1 MDLTFSKDLL
11 GDDLMDDL
19 MDDLIDDVAARSR
32 VGKKK
37 DSRPSKHSQFAVR
50 THNYDPTIMCG
61 AAETNSRGM
70 ARSH

>member
-19 MDDLIDDVAARSR
+19 MDDVAERSR
-32 VGKKK
+32 GVKKK

-50 THNYDPTIMCG
+50 THNYDPKIMCG

>member
-19 MDDLIDDVAARSR
+19 IDDVAERSR

-37 DSRPSKHSQFAVR
+37 DSRPSKLSQFAVR
-50 THNYDPTIMCG
+50 THNYDPAIIYG
-61 AAETNSRGM
+61 AAETKSRGM